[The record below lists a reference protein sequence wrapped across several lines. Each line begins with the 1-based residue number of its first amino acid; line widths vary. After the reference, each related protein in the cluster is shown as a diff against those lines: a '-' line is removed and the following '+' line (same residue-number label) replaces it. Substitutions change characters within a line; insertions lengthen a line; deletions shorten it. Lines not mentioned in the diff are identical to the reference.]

1 MFFNEKTK
9 SPRVLCGGTKSP
21 AKKLCRMCLAD
32 FVPIVCNAFVSVS
45 LNCHKSFFKSVIWLG
60 KEKGGKLFLSIMAA
74 PRA

>member
-21 AKKLCRMCLAD
+21 AEKLCRMCLAD

-45 LNCHKSFFKSVIWLG
+45 VANSSNCHKKV
-60 KEKGGKLFLSIMAA
+60 
-74 PRA
+74 